1 MNRMPRFIVPAIVFG
16 AALVAF
22 PFFFLRLALFALIV
36 GGALRFIRRR
46 AFGGGAGYQG
56 KWGNPWQT
64 RRMEFT
70 DRIRTMS
77 DTEYADFVQ
86 QNKPQ
91 RPIPIESFDR
101 RSEDFVL

>member
-1 MNRMPRFIVPAIVFG
+1 MPRFIIPAIVLG

-22 PFFFLRLALFALIV
+22 PFFFLRLALFALII

-46 AFGGGAGYQG
+46 AVGVGSGYQG
-56 KWGNPWQT
+56 RWGSPWQS
-64 RRMEFT
+64 RRLEFT

-77 DTEYADFVQ
+77 DAEYADFVQ

-101 RSEDFVL
+101 HSENFVL